1 MRKFSNL
8 LQLTQEFNTEQK
20 AIDHLKDIRWH
31 GKPYCPHC
39 GYSVKIYQFKNNENL
54 YKCASCRK
62 KFTVTVGTIFEDSHI
77 SLQKWFMAIW
87 LITSHKKGIS
97 SLQIKRD
104 IGVTQKT
111 AWFILNRLR
120 FAANTK
126 SFNAPLKNIVE
137 VDETYIGGKERNK
150 HMSKRTLNTQGRSTE
165 TKTPVLGL
173 VERNGKIK
181 AFKIDDVQR
190 QTIQSKIIDNVVFG
204 SKIMT
209 DEYRSYRKLDL
220 AYKHDFIAHSE
231 FQYVKDDIHTN
242 TIEGFFSLL
251 KRSILGIYHFVSPKH
266 IERYLAESTFRYN
279 TIGETEENR
288 FNLLLDNCNGRITY
302 KELIN

>member
-1 MRKFSNL
+1 MKKFSNL
-8 LQLTQEFNTEQK
+8 IELTQAFDTEDK
-20 AIDHLKDIRWH
+20 ALDHLKEIRWH

-39 GYSVKIYQFKNNENL
+39 GHKKVYEFKGGKL

-62 KFTVTVGTIFEDSHI
+62 KFTPKVGTIFSESKI
-77 SLQKWFMAIW
+77 PLTKWFISIYF
-87 LITSHKKGIS
+87 ITSHKKGIS
-97 SLQIKRD
+97 SLQLSKD

-111 AWFILNRLR
+111 AWFILHRLR
-120 FAANTK
+120 HATNTE
-126 SFNAPLKNIVE
+126 SFNKPLKNTVE
-137 VDETYIGGKERNK
+137 VDETYIGGKEKNK
-150 HMSKRTLNTQGRSTE
+150 HTNKKTEHTQGRSTKS
-165 TKTPVLGL
+165 KTPVLGL

-181 AFKIDDVQR
+181 AFKIDNVQR
-190 QTIQSKIIDNVVFG
+190 QTIQSKIVENVVFG

-209 DEYRSYRKLDL
+209 DEYRSYRKLGI

-231 FQYVKDDIHTN
+231 FQYVNDDCYTN

-266 IERYLAESTFRYN
+266 IERYLNESTFRYN
-279 TIGETEENR
+279 TIGETEEGR

>member
-1 MRKFSNL
+1 MKKFSNL
-8 LQLTQEFNTEQK
+8 LELTQVFNTEDK
-20 AIDHLKDIRWH
+20 ALKHLKEIRWH
-31 GKPYCPHC
+31 GKPHCPHC
-39 GYSVKIYQFKNNENL
+39 KHKKTYEFKDGKL

-62 KFTVTVGTIFEDSHI
+62 KFTVTVGTIFEDSKI
-77 SLQKWFMAIW
+77 PLRKWFISIY

-97 SLQIKRD
+97 SLQLSKD

-111 AWFILNRLR
+111 AWFILHRLR
-120 FAANTK
+120 LAIKTK
-126 SFNAPLKNIVE
+126 SFSEPLKNTVE
-137 VDETYIGGKERNK
+137 IDETYIGGKERNK
-150 HMSKRTLNTQGRSTE
+150 RLSKRRQNTQGRTLE

-173 VERNGKIK
+173 VERKGKIK
-181 AFKIDDVQR
+181 AFKVENVKR
-190 QTIQSKIIDNVVFG
+190 STLHKKVIDNVALG

-209 DEYRSYRKLDL
+209 DEFKSYWKLDMI
-220 AYKHDFIAHSE
+220 YKHDFIAHSE
-231 FQYVKDDIHTN
+231 FQYVRGECHTN

-266 IERYLAESTFRYN
+266 IERYLIENTFRYN
-279 TIGETEENR
+279 TKEETEENR

>member
-1 MRKFSNL
+1 MRKFNNL
-8 LQLTQEFNTEQK
+8 LELTQEFNTEQK
-20 AIDHLKDIRWH
+20 AIDHLKAIRWY

-39 GYSVKIYQFKNNENL
+39 GFDKVYQFKNNENL

-62 KFTVTVGTIFEDSHI
+62 KFSVTVGTIFEDSAL
-77 SLQKWFMAIW
+77 SLRKWFIAIY
-87 LITSHKKGIS
+87 LLTSHKKGIA
-97 SLQIKRD
+97 SLQLSKD

-150 HMSKRTLNTQGRSTE
+150 HMSKRTENTQGRSTS

-181 AFKIDDVQR
+181 AFKIADVQR

-209 DEYRSYRKLDL
+209 DEYKSYRKLDM
-220 AYKHDFIAHSE
+220 AYKHNFIAHSE

-279 TIGETEENR
+279 TISETEENR
-288 FNLLLDNCNGRITY
+288 FNLLLNNCNGRITS
-302 KELIN
+302 

>member
-1 MRKFSNL
+1 MKKFSNL
-8 LQLTQEFNTEQK
+8 LELTQAFDTEDK
-20 AIDHLKDIRWH
+20 ALKHLKKVRWQ

-39 GYSVKIYQFKNNENL
+39 KHNKVYKFKDGKL

-62 KFTVTVGTIFEDSHI
+62 KFTVTVGTIFEDSKI
-77 SLQKWFMAIW
+77 PLRKWFMAIY

-97 SLQIKRD
+97 SLQLSKD

-111 AWFILNRLR
+111 AWFILHRLR
-120 FAANTK
+120 LATRIK
-126 SFNAPLKNIVE
+126 SFNEPLKNTVE
-137 VDETYIGGKERNK
+137 VDETYIGGKERK
-150 HMSKRTLNTQGRSTE
+150 KRWSRRRRKTQGRTLE

-173 VERNGKIK
+173 VERKGRIK
-181 AFKIDDVQR
+181 AFKIENVKR
-190 QTIQSKIIDNVVFG
+190 STLHKKVIDNVVFG
-204 SKIMT
+204 SKIMS
-209 DEYRSYRKLDL
+209 DDFKSYRKLDM

-231 FQYVKDDIHTN
+231 FQYVRGECHTN

-266 IERYLAESTFRYN
+266 IERYLVENTFRYN
-279 TIGETEENR
+279 TKRETEENR
-288 FNLLLDNCNGRITY
+288 FNLLLSNCNNRITY

>member
-8 LQLTQEFNTEQK
+8 LELTQEFNTEQK
-20 AIDHLKDIRWH
+20 AIDHLKEIRWH

-39 GYSVKIYQFKNNENL
+39 GFERVYQFSNNENL

-62 KFTVTVGTIFEDSHI
+62 KFTVKVGTIFEDSP
-77 SLQKWFMAIW
+77 LQIRKWFIAIW
-87 LITSHKKGIS
+87 MITSHKKGIS
-97 SLQIKRD
+97 SLQLSKD

-111 AWFILNRLR
+111 AWFVLNRLR
-120 FAANTK
+120 FATNTK
-126 SFNAPLKNIVE
+126 SFNEPLKNIVE
-137 VDETYIGGKERNK
+137 VDETYLGGKERNK
-150 HMSKRTLNTQGRSTE
+150 HLSKRMENTQGRSTKS
-165 TKTPVLGL
+165 KTPVLGL

-190 QTIQSKIIDNVVFG
+190 QTIQSKIVENVVFG

-209 DEYRSYRKLDL
+209 DEYRSYRKLGM
-220 AYKHDFIAHSE
+220 AYKHDFIAHSV
-231 FQYVKDDIHTN
+231 FQYVNNDCHTN

-251 KRSILGIYHFVSPKH
+251 KRSILGIYHHISPKH
-266 IERYLAESTFRYN
+266 IERYLFENTFRYN
-279 TIGETEENR
+279 TICETEENR
-288 FNLLLDNCNGRITY
+288 FNLLLNNCNGRITY